1 MSLMS
6 ALYVGH
12 SGLTTS
18 QNGLNATGN
27 NLSNIQTKG
36 YTRQQVVQSDTLYNS
51 LGLSATTSN
60 QVGQGVTVAAI
71 RQVRDRF
78 MDQAFRQESGR
89 QSFYATS
96 YAAISEIETLF
107 GEMEGVRV
115 SNVISDLWNSIQE
128 LAKTPND
135 TTALALFRDS
145 SEQFVERCTDVYNGL
160 KEYQQKLNVKVE
172 NTVNQINQLGY
183 TISSLNKQI
192 LSIESG
198 GVEHANDLRD
208 LRNTALDELSALVNV
223 SYKENP
229 NGYVVVDVEGQ
240 DFVTATGYYEM
251 GLSYDVVTGLE
262 TPIWPQLD
270 DVEVFD
276 FSVPISTKFNT
287 DIGELKAYIIARGTG
302 LYDYSDMPVEP
313 DVEDASK
320 YPLGSTDPAY
330 IKDVQ
335 TYKEKMK
342 FYEEEV
348 SPSAIGSVMT
358 QFDQLFHGII
368 TDINN
373 ILSPNKEVT
382 LANGEKVKVLD
393 EENCSYGANGEIG
406 VELFSRNAVE
416 RYHKETLTLEDGTTA
431 EFYVYNEEDETSR
444 NSMYTVGNVKINEDV
459 MKDESVIPMTTLQGD
474 ADYNRAL
481 ALVDAWTNAYAK
493 LDPVDSA
500 AVDYQT
506 YYTQLIG
513 NIGNLGSVYK
523 ASEDAL
529 DSTTSYL
536 DNQRQKVAGVSSDEE
551 LTNMIRFQSAYNASS
566 RYFTVV
572 SDMLEYLLSQLGTR

>member
-1 MSLMS
+1 MS

-27 NLSNIQTKG
+27 NLSNIQTPG
-36 YTRQQVVQSDTLYNS
+36 YTRQQVVQSDTIYNS
-51 LGLSATTSN
+51 LGLGATTAN
-60 QVGQGVTVAAI
+60 QVGQGVTVAAV

-89 QSFYATS
+89 QSFYAAS

-107 GEMEGVRV
+107 GEMEGVKV
-115 SNVISDLWNSIQE
+115 SSVVSDLWESIQE

-145 SEQFVERCTDVYNGL
+145 SDQFVERFTDVYNGL
-160 KEYQQKLNVKVE
+160 KEYQQKLNIKIE
-172 NTVNQINQLGY
+172 DTVDRINQLGY
-183 TISSLNKQI
+183 TINSLNKKI
-192 LSIESG
+192 LNIESG

-208 LRNTALDELSALVNV
+208 LRNSALDELGSLVNM

-229 NGYVVVDVEGQ
+229 NGYVVVDIEGQ
-240 DFVTATGYYEM
+240 DFVTPTCYYEM
-251 GLSYDVVTGLE
+251 GLSYDLITGLE

-276 FSVPISTKFNT
+276 FSIPISTKLNT
-287 DIGELKAYIIARGTG
+287 DVGELKAYIIARGTG
-302 LYDYSDMPVEP
+302 LYDYTDMPVEP
-313 DVEDASK
+313 NVEDAAK
-320 YPLGSTDPAY
+320 YPLGENDPAY
-330 IKDVQ
+330 IHDMDIYKD
-335 TYKEKMK
+335 KMN

-348 SPSAIGSVMT
+348 APSAIGGVMT

-368 TDINN
+368 TSIND

-382 LANGEKVKVLD
+382 LADGSKVNVLD
-393 EENCSYGANGEIG
+393 EDNCSYGAHGEIG
-406 VELFSRNAVE
+406 VEIFTRNAVE
-416 RYHKETLTLEDGTTA
+416 RYTKQTLTLDDGTTK
-431 EFYVYNEEDETSR
+431 EFYVYNEEDESNR
-444 NSMYTVGNVKINEDV
+444 NLLYTLGNIKINEDV
-459 MKDESVIPMTTLQGD
+459 MQDESIIPMTSLQGD
-474 ADYNRAL
+474 ADYERAFK
-481 ALVDAWTNAYAK
+481 LVDAWTKSFAK

-500 AVDYQT
+500 SVDYQT
-506 YYTQLIG
+506 YYGQLIG

-523 ASEDAL
+523 AAEDAL
-529 DSTTSYL
+529 DSTTTYL

-551 LTNMIRFQSAYNASS
+551 LTHLIRFQSAYNASS